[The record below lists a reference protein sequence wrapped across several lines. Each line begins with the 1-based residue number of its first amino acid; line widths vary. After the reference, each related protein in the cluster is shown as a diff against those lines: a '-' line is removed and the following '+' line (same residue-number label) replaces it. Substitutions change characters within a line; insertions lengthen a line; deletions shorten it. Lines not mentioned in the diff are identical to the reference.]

1 MNLAHRLL
9 FLPGRWLAPLLLA
22 VFALSAV
29 GVSYLIE
36 SSELDASVQ
45 EQETRRLRERLSVE
59 QSRLSL
65 QGDNVSAQLVR
76 RLVGGMGLYV
86 GMRSVYLVGRDGVVQ
101 ASLTRADMGRDISLV
116 LGAWPDLAR
125 DMAAREHAQTPMGID
140 VWRVASTDWL
150 LGSAPLSDGRRLLAV
165 MDLSYPLAQRRAAIN
180 SQAVREGAL
189 LLLLVA
195 GLAGVMHLV
204 WFRRANRL
212 MNTLARMGEG
222 QLDARAG
229 LVGADELARIGAEAD
244 RMAVRLQ
251 TQQAQIRQL
260 AELVDRSPVVVVE
273 WRNAPGW
280 PVTYVSRG
288 VSQWGYHPQD
298 LVNGTVQYVD
308 LIHPEDVNR
317 VNAEVEHFFRFGP
330 DDYRQE
336 YRLRAAGG
344 EWVWVE
350 DRTTLQRD
358 DHGEVVGISG
368 ILLDVTAQ
376 KVAELAQR
384 EQAEMLRLFYEL
396 PFIGMAISA
405 PDTRRWL
412 QVNDRLCEIL
422 GYPREQLLSMTWSE
436 MTPQPDLDQN
446 LLLLEQV
453 KAGVRDGY
461 QMTKRFLRSDGQP
474 VYTEIEVR
482 AVRTPEGQLHRL
494 FATVQDVTERRLAN
508 QAMREQKD
516 MLEQAEVMA
525 GLGSWSHDTRNQ
537 ETWWSAQMYRNIG
550 RAMELGPPEG
560 LRGCLT
566 CVHPDDRRSL
576 LKAMAATG
584 DQAQTGTLTLRRHPS
599 LGPARWFRARLERHA
614 LPGGALRWRGT
625 LLDITALQ
633 EAKTALERTN
643 AELEMRVRE
652 RTQQLSLVN
661 RELEAFTYTVS
672 HDLKAPLRGIDGY
685 SQLLAEEYAPQLD
698 ETGQAYVARVRHGV
712 QQMGSLIADLLDYSR
727 MERRAMD
734 LQPLDLIPLIRRV
747 LDENSADIERTGAQ
761 VNVCVAP
768 LVLRLD
774 REGLAVALR
783 NLVSNALKF
792 TKPGQVPVL
801 DIGSTETDS
810 GHVLWVR
817 DQGVGFDMKYHDR
830 IFGIFQ
836 RLQRSEDYAGTG
848 VGLALVAKAVQRMGG
863 RVWAESQPGQGATFY
878 MEFSR

>member
-1 MNLAHRLL
+1 MKLVHRLL

-65 QGDNVSAQLVR
+65 QGDNLNAHLVR

-86 GMRSVYLVGRDGVVQ
+86 GMRSVYLVGRDGTVQ

-125 DMAAREHAQTPMGID
+125 TVGAREHTQTPMGID
-140 VWRVASTDWL
+140 LWRVEGTDWL
-150 LGSAPLSDGRRLLAV
+150 LGHAPLSDGRRLLAV
-165 MDLSYPLAQRRAAIN
+165 MDLSYPLAQRRAVIN
-180 SQAVREGAL
+180 EQALREGAL
-189 LLLLVA
+189 LLALVA
-195 GLAGVMHLV
+195 ALAGVMHLV

-212 MNTLARMGEG
+212 MNALSRMGEG
-222 QLDARAG
+222 QLDARTG

-244 RMAVRLQ
+244 RMALRLQ
-251 TQQAQIRQL
+251 SQQAQIRQL

-273 WRNAPGW
+273 WRNAQGW

-288 VSQWGYHPQD
+288 IGQWGYQPQD
-298 LVNGTVQYVD
+298 LVNGVVRYAD
-308 LIHPEDVNR
+308 LIHPDDVNR
-317 VNAEVEHFFRFGP
+317 INAEVEHYFRFGP

-336 YRLRAAGG
+336 YRLRDSGG
-344 EWVWVE
+344 QWVWVE

-358 DHGEVVGISG
+358 SHGEVVGISG

-376 KVAELAQR
+376 KAAELAQR

-405 PDTRRWL
+405 PDTRHWL

-422 GYPREQLLSMTWSE
+422 GYSRAQLLSMTWSE

-446 LLLLEQV
+446 LLLLDQV

-461 QMTKRFLRSDGQP
+461 QMTKRFLRSDGQL

-494 FATVQDVTERRLAN
+494 FATVQDVTERRMAN
-508 QAMREQKD
+508 DALREQKD
-516 MLEQAEVMA
+516 LLEQAEVMA
-525 GLGSWSHDTRNQ
+525 GLGSWSHDTRQ
-537 ETWWSAQMYRNIG
+537 HDTWWSAQMYRNIG
-550 RAMELGPPEG
+550 RAMELGPPKG
-560 LRGCLT
+560 LRGCLA
-566 CVHPDDRRSL
+566 CVHPEDRGILLSALRSYGRHGE
-576 LKAMAATG
+576 A
-584 DQAQTGTLTLRRHPS
+584 GTLTLRRHPH
-599 LGPARWFRARLERHA
+599 LGPARWFRARLERHVT
-614 LPGGALRWRGT
+614 PDGVERWRGT

-633 EAKTALERTN
+633 EAKTELERTN
-643 AELEMRVRE
+643 VELERRVKD
-652 RTQQLSLVN
+652 RTQQLSLAN

-698 ETGQAYVARVRHGV
+698 QTGQAYVARVRHGV
-712 QQMGSLIADLLDYSR
+712 QQMGALIADLLDYSR
-727 MERRAMD
+727 MERRTMD
-734 LQPLDLIPLIRRV
+734 LQPLELIPLIRRV

-792 TKPGQVPVL
+792 TKPNQIPAI
-801 DIGSTETDS
+801 DIGSTETEA
-810 GHVLWVR
+810 GYVLWVR

>member
-1 MNLAHRLL
+1 MSLARRLL
-9 FLPGRWLAPLLLA
+9 FLPGRWLAPLMLA
-22 VFALSAV
+22 VFALLAV
-29 GVSYLIE
+29 GVSYLIQ

-65 QGDNVSAQLVR
+65 QSDNARTQLVR

-86 GMRSVYLVGRDGVVQ
+86 GMRSVYLVGRDGAVQ
-101 ASLTRADMGRDISLV
+101 ASLTRSDIGRDISLV

-125 DMAAREHAQTPMGID
+125 AMSTREHSQAPMGID
-140 VWRVASTDWL
+140 VWRVDGADWL
-150 LGSAPLSDGRRLLAV
+150 LGSAPLTDGRRLLAV
-165 MDLSYPLAQRRAAIN
+165 MDLSYPLAQRQAAIN
-180 SQAVREGAL
+180 SQALRDGL
-189 LLLLVA
+189 LLLALVA

-222 QLDARAG
+222 QLDARTG
-229 LVGADELARIGAEAD
+229 LVGGDELARIAAEAD
-244 RMAVRLQ
+244 RMALRLQ
-251 TQQAQIRQL
+251 SQQAQIRQL
-260 AELVDRSPVVVVE
+260 ADLVDRSPVVVVE

-288 VSQWGYHPQD
+288 VSQWGYRPQD
-298 LVNGTVQYVD
+298 LMNGVIRYAD
-308 LIHPEDVNR
+308 LIHADDVNR
-317 VNAEVEHFFRFGP
+317 INAEVEHYFRHGP

-336 YRLRAAGG
+336 YRLRNANG

-350 DRTTLQRD
+350 DRTTLRRD
-358 DHGEVVGISG
+358 EHGEVVGISG

-376 KVAELAQR
+376 KMAELAQR

-422 GYPREQLLSMTWSE
+422 GYSRDQLLTMTWSE

-453 KAGVRDGY
+453 KAGMRDGY
-461 QMTKRFLRSDGQP
+461 QMTKRFLRRDGHV

-482 AVRTPEGQLHRL
+482 AVRKPDGTLHRL

-508 QAMREQKD
+508 EALREQKD

-525 GLGSWSHDTRNQ
+525 GLGSWSHDTRSQ
-537 ETWWSAQMYRNIG
+537 DTWWSTQMYRNIG
-550 RAMELGPPEG
+550 RDLAMGPPQG
-560 LRGCLT
+560 LAGCLA

-576 LKAMAATG
+576 LTTMRAIDRSG
-584 DQAQTGTLTLRRHPS
+584 QSDTLTLRRHPD
-599 LGPARWFRARLERHA
+599 LGPARWFRARLEHHP
-614 LPGGALRWRGT
+614 LPGGGWCWRGT

-633 EAKTALERTN
+633 EAKSELERSN
-643 AELEMRVRE
+643 AELEVRVKE
-652 RTQQLSLVN
+652 RTQQLSLAN

-712 QQMGSLIADLLDYSR
+712 QQMGALIADLLDYSR
-727 MERRAMD
+727 MERRTMD
-734 LQPLDLIPLIRRV
+734 LQPLELIPLIRRV
-747 LDENSADIERTGAQ
+747 LDENSADIERTGAS
-761 VNVCVAP
+761 VSVCVSP
-768 LVLRLD
+768 MVLRLD

-792 TKPGQVPVL
+792 TKPGQVPII
-801 DIGSTETDS
+801 DIGSTETES